1 MVDFFI
7 QQLKK
12 RLKEALPGVEAH
24 AHMAP
29 LHRKEERFKPSALK
43 NARQGAVLLLLY
55 PHQKRLYL
63 PLMQRPEYEGH
74 HSGQISFPGGKM
86 EMEDP
91 DKIHTA
97 LREANEEMGIIPEQV
112 ELLGVL
118 SELYIPPSNY
128 LVLPVVGWVKE
139 RPQFIPDPVEV
150 AQIIE
155 APLDLLLDNK
165 AIQHTYQNLA
175 SGMRVKIP
183 YFNVEEQ
190 VVWGATAMILSEFLA
205 VVRELD

>member
-1 MVDFFI
+1 MDYFI
-7 QQLKK
+7 AQLKE
-12 RLKEALPGVEAH
+12 RLKEVLPGVEAH

-29 LHRKEERFKPSALK
+29 LHRMEERLKPAALK

-55 PHQKRLYL
+55 PHEHRLYL
-63 PLMQRPEYEGH
+63 PLMQRPEYDGH
-74 HSGQISFPGGKM
+74 HSGQISFPGGKR
-86 EMEDP
+86 EPEDA
-91 DKIHTA
+91 DKIQTA
-97 LREANEEMGIIPEQV
+97 LREAREEMGILPEEV
-112 ELLGVL
+112 ELLGTL
-118 SELYIPPSNY
+118 SELFIPPSNY

-139 RPQFIPDPVEV
+139 RPRFVPDPVEV
-150 AQIIE
+150 VNIIE
-155 APLDLLLDNK
+155 TPLDLLLDSK
-165 AIQHTYQNLA
+165 TIQHTYQNLA